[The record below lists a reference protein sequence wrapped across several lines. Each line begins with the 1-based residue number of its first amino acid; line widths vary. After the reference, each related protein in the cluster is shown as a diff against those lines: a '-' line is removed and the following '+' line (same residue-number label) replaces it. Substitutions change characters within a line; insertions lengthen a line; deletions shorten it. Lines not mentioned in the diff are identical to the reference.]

1 MLPQVLDLEKGIFE
15 GIGIDDVVLD
25 ARKPSVRLVHV
36 QFGDAR
42 RPAGLFELQLPVEKR
57 HDDVIIFMT
66 MPARFGA
73 GRESELSDPHMRL
86 VDLDGCNSLWA
97 SGHDCFLSVGGIVGV
112 GIRRILPRA
121 HTLVWGAYEFLVGNT
136 RDIDMNRGFVLMGGV
151 GLLFSAQLLGQDA
164 MQYGVKHLKVLAED
178 DKVRVLEYSPKKGD
192 RTPMHSHPSSVV
204 YVLKGGRVKYTLP
217 DGSTK
222 ISELKTGETLL
233 RPPVTHSDEA
243 LDDVDSILIEL
254 KK

>member
-1 MLPQVLDLEKGIFE
+1 
-15 GIGIDDVVLD
+15 
-25 ARKPSVRLVHV
+25 
-36 QFGDAR
+36 
-42 RPAGLFELQLPVEKR
+42 
-57 HDDVIIFMT
+57 
-66 MPARFGA
+66 
-73 GRESELSDPHMRL
+73 
-86 VDLDGCNSLWA
+86 
-97 SGHDCFLSVGGIVGV
+97 
-112 GIRRILPRA
+112 
-121 HTLVWGAYEFLVGNT
+121 
-136 RDIDMNRGFVLMGGV
+136 MNRVFVLIGGV

-178 DKVRVLEYSPKKGD
+178 GKVRVLEYSKKGD

-233 RPPVTHSDEA
+233 RPPVTHADEA

-254 KK
+254 KTPRF